1 MIDLFKDIFQYQF
14 LMNAVIAAFLVSVVA
29 GIIGTYITSRRLVFL
44 SGGITH
50 ASFGGIGIAYYL
62 GINPIVGAIVFSIL
76 SAFGIEALS
85 HRKSIRE
92 DSAIGILWAFGM
104 AFGIIFIFL
113 TPGYAPNL
121 LSFLFGSILT
131 VTNADLLYLLA
142 LNLAVIL
149 FFILFYRPILYIAFD
164 QGFARS
170 QKIPVTLLNYVLITF
185 IAIAIVLSIRVVGII
200 LLISLFTIPPATA
213 NIFSNHFGR
222 IIFWSI
228 LLSFLGCFIGL
239 LLSYTMNIPSG
250 AAIVVVLVL
259 MFGVIKL
266 LFELINRIKRHSAMT
281 LNK

>member
-1 MIDLFKDIFQYQF
+1 MIELFRDIFEYQF
-14 LMNAVIAAFLVSVVA
+14 LQNAVAAALLVSVVA

-50 ASFGGIGIAYYL
+50 ASFGGIGIAYYI
-62 GINPIVGAIVFSIL
+62 GINPVIGAIIFSIL

-85 HRKSIRE
+85 HRKNIRE

-104 AFGIIFIFL
+104 AVGIIFIFL

-131 VTNADLLYLLA
+131 VTNSDLLYLLI
-142 LNLAVIL
+142 LNIVVIL
-149 FFILFYRPILYIAFD
+149 FFIIFYRPILYIAFD
-164 QGFARS
+164 QEFART
-170 QKIPVTLLNYVLITF
+170 QKIPVTLMNYILIMF

-213 NIFSNHFGR
+213 NIFSHHFGR

-228 LLSFLGCFIGL
+228 LLSFLGSFIGL
-239 LLSYTMNIPSG
+239 ILSYSINIPSG
-250 AAIVVVLVL
+250 ASIVVVLVL
-259 MFGVIKL
+259 MFCVVKL
-266 LFELINRIKRHSAMT
+266 LFSLYNRIQRKSIMV
-281 LNK
+281 